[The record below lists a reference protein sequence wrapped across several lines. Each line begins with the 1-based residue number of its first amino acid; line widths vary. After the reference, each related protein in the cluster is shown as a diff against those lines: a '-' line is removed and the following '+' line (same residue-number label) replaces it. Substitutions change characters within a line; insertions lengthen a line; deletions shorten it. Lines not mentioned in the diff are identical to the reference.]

1 MDKNNNEISMS
12 SMKKDPNEY
21 SDDHHDVVKK
31 PTKPLPYPKSVIFII
46 GNEFCE
52 RFSFYGMRTILIL
65 YLMNRLSYEE
75 NAATMA
81 FHLFAMACYFTP
93 LAGAILADTILG
105 KYWTILIISCIYVA
119 GSVVIALSS
128 ISGSNPLTLIGLA
141 LIAIGTGGIKPCVAA
156 FGGDQ
161 FIRGQEQQLQ
171 RFFSF
176 FYIAINSGS
185 LISTFLTPILRE
197 DVGCM
202 GRSDCY
208 PLAFG
213 IPAILMIGALVLFV
227 VGRFW
232 TGYRVVPRQKQNII
246 ITVCKCVY
254 HALMG
259 KFSPSTLK
267 REHWLDH
274 ADLHYDRHTILEVK
288 TLMRILFLYI
298 SLPIFWALFDQQSSR
313 WTLQAIRLNGD
324 FGFYTIKPDQIQVIN
339 PILII
344 SFIPIFQNIIY
355 PIFDRIGLNKP
366 LRRMVVGGLFASL
379 SFTACGILQ
388 TQIEQKLPPI
398 MDSGTNHLML
408 IQNNSHHHIDSMNM
422 SIFNELDS
430 RIKFNQDS
438 LKIYTSIERT
448 TLMDTFIVP
457 NDLNISLKDDQTL
470 VIYCDNQDN
479 GEQSIQQPMPLIFV
493 LDDNVLSKP
502 HGSGAQMFTIFNL
515 NNFNNET
522 FSSTDTNDN
531 VVIDTIYQQYEQ
543 NSTTNVPT
551 IGILKPFEVEVK
563 GKSSYMNVGHA
574 QTEYKLDQGATYIQL
589 IAGDMAEVD
598 KINFKLIQLIDGNN
612 ISVLWQLFQYML
624 ITAAEIMF
632 SVTGL
637 EFSYSQAPKSMKSV
651 IQAAWL
657 LNVTIGNLL
666 VAIIA
671 DVKLFPKQSMEFF
684 FFAILMLIDI
694 GIFATQAYFYVPY
707 KGRDSTGQHYDSEP
721 YDNDDGRRSR
731 VWSMVS
737 AEGELPKL
745 NPVILDDNEYD
756 HNATW
761 TSRTSRTRI

>member
-1 MDKNNNEISMS
+1 MDKNNNEISPEDS
-12 SMKKDPNEY
+12 DSNFDDKDL
-21 SDDHHDVVKK
+21 VKK
-31 PTKPLPYPKSVIFII
+31 PPIPYPKSVIFII

-65 YLMNRLSYEE
+65 YLMNRLSYGE
-75 NAATMA
+75 NSATMA
-81 FHLFAMACYFTP
+81 FHVFAMACYFTP
-93 LAGAILADTILG
+93 LAGAVLADSFLG
-105 KYWTILIISCIYVA
+105 KYWTILIISCLYVA
-119 GSVVIALSS
+119 GSIVIALSS
-128 ISGSNPLTLIGLA
+128 ISGSTLFSMLGLA

-197 DVGCM
+197 DVGCL

-213 IPAILMIGALVLFV
+213 IPAILMIVSLAFFV
-227 VGRFW
+227 IGRFW
-232 TGYRVVPRQKQNII
+232 YGYRVVPPQKQNVIL
-246 ITVCKCVY
+246 TVGKCVY
-254 HALMG
+254 HALTG
-259 KFSPSTLK
+259 KFSSMAPK

-274 ADLHYDRHTILEVK
+274 ADLYHNHQTILEVK

-339 PILII
+339 PILIVA
-344 SFIPIFQNIIY
+344 FIPFFENVIY
-355 PIFDRIGLNKP
+355 PIFNRIGLNKP
-366 LRRMVVGGLFASL
+366 LRRMVIGGIFASL
-379 SFTACGILQ
+379 SFAACGILQ
-388 TQIEQKLPPI
+388 TQIEKELPPT
-398 MDSGTNHLML
+398 MAKGTNHLML
-408 IQNNSHHHIDSMNM
+408 ITENSKIMNM
-422 SIFNELDS
+422 SIFDE
-430 RIKFNQDS
+430 FNSNIEFEQNP
-438 LKIYTSIERT
+438 LKIYASIPRVK
-448 TLMDTFIVP
+448 LNDKFIVP
-457 NDLNISLKDDQTL
+457 YDKNITLKNDKTL
-470 VIYCDNQDN
+470 VIYLEKNNQ
-479 GEQSIQQPMPLIFV
+479 SPLIFV
-493 LDDNVLSKP
+493 MDNVLSKP
-502 HGSGAQMFTIFNL
+502 IGSGAQMFTIFNL
-515 NNFNNET
+515 KNFHNET
-522 FSSTDTNDN
+522 FSSTDTNDD
-531 VVIDTIYQQYEQ
+531 VIIDSIIQNFTI
-543 NSTTNVPT
+543 NT
-551 IGILKPFEVEVK
+551 IGKLKTFEIEVK
-563 GKSSYMNVGHA
+563 GKSSSMSVGEA
-574 QTEYKLDQGATYIQL
+574 RSNYKLGQGTAYVQL
-589 IAGDMAEVD
+589 ITGDMEHAD
-598 KINFKLIQLIDGNN
+598 KINFQLIQLIESNK
-612 ISVLWQLFQYML
+612 ISVLWQIIQYVL

-671 DVKLFPKQSMEFF
+671 DVQLFPKQSMEFF
-684 FFAILMLIDI
+684 FFAILMLVDI
-694 GIFATQAYFYVPY
+694 IIFAVQAYFYVPY
-707 KGRDSTGQHYDSEP
+707 QGKNTTQHYDSEP
-721 YDNDDGRRSR
+721 FDDNANGHRSR

-745 NPVILDDNEYD
+745 NPVILDENEYD

-761 TSRTSRTRI
+761 TSGSRM